1 MIEAGI
7 TSLLRRP
14 EKYGP
19 ITEMQER
26 VLRRVLRNTKVTQAL
41 VGDALEL
48 GRSREGI
55 VNLADSRI
63 SDMIRQTL
71 VEIFDLTDG
80 RASEKIKN
88 CSNLSRLRE
97 TLEEKGLAL
106 FIDQDLW
113 SQKVCLDAGKVTQI
127 LRNLLNNAL
136 KYRKNRMEVK
146 FEKTDTDLVFSVKDD
161 GDGIPSSYH
170 EHIFKCYFQMD
181 ATDVCPV
188 RGHGLGLAGVMV
200 LIEDMGGKLF
210 LESDEG
216 KGAKFMIEVPLVKG
230 PLS

>member
-1 MIEAGI
+1 MG
-7 TSLLRRP
+7 LLNRR

-113 SQKVCLDAGKVTQI
+113 SQKVCLDAGKVEVHFMLYTTHRDTMRQ
-127 LRNLLNNAL
+127 
-136 KYRKNRMEVK
+136 RK
-146 FEKTDTDLVFSVKDD
+146 
-161 GDGIPSSYH
+161 PS
-170 EHIFKCYFQMD
+170 
-181 ATDVCPV
+181 ATAV
-188 RGHGLGLAGVMV
+188 
-200 LIEDMGGKLF
+200 
-210 LESDEG
+210 
-216 KGAKFMIEVPLVKG
+216 
-230 PLS
+230 